1 MAMPPILKR
10 WLARLFPAKT
20 LGQRGEAAA
29 ARYLRRRGYKI
40 LARGSRIGPGELDLV
55 MLDRKTIVFVE
66 VKTRAGRSAG
76 SPEEA
81 VTASKQQRLVR
92 LAHAYLAHRSGEIP
106 ACRFDVIAVESGRM
120 LLRVRHLQAA
130 FRADGLL

>member
-1 MAMPPILKR
+1 MQSR
-10 WLARLFPAKT
+10 VGDRGRTAR
-20 LGQRGEAAA
+20 RGEALAA
-29 ARYLRRRGYKI
+29 LLLRVKGYRIEARNWRCSL
-40 LARGSRIGPGELDLV
+40 GEIDIVAGKGDTL
-55 MLDRKTIVFVE
+55 VFVE

-120 LLRVRHLQAA
+120 LPRVRHLQAA

>member
-1 MAMPPILKR
+1 MGEIDIVAGKGD
-10 WLARLFPAKT
+10 T
-20 LGQRGEAAA
+20 L
-29 ARYLRRRGYKI
+29 
-40 LARGSRIGPGELDLV
+40 
-55 MLDRKTIVFVE
+55 VFVE

-106 ACRFDVIAVESGRM
+106 ACRFDGIAVESGRM
-120 LLRVRHLQAA
+120 LPRVRHLQAA